1 MRLTRK
7 QHDVIDRM
15 AEDAVRRFRK
25 TPSGVHPLDGRH
37 DFLVFDG
44 KELTNDETTAL
55 IEQGVREE
63 IRAAI
68 NKITGR
74 VE

>member
-1 MRLTRK
+1 
-7 QHDVIDRM
+7 M
-15 AEDAVRRFRK
+15 AEGIVTQIRK
-25 TPSGVHPLDGRH
+25 TPTAVHPLNGRH

-55 IEQGVREE
+55 LTQGVRDE
-63 IRAAI
+63 ITRTI
-68 NKITGR
+68 NRITGR